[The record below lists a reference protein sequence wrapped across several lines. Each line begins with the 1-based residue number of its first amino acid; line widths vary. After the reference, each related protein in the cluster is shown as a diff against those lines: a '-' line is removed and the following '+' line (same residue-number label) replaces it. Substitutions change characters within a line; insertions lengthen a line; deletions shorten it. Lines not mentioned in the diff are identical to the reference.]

1 MIFRLPAGNTLRPLL
16 ALEVPLPCCRLT
28 LVPVP
33 ADLVLELS
41 GDEDGEGLRPPLRLL
56 VLAGAERAHELGRQR
71 PIVPPG
77 AQYN

>member
-1 MIFRLPAGNTLRPLL
+1 MVFWLPAERLRPLL
-16 ALEVPLPCCRLT
+16 ALEVPLLSGII
-28 LVPVP
+28 LVPVL
-33 ADLVLELS
+33 ADLVLELP

-71 PIVPPG
+71 PIVPPE